1 MPPSCDDNP
10 IKSAEFHRS
19 DVRSD
24 GIHISGISQSKFV
37 GSSRG
42 SYDKVGSKSI
52 KLGCSGG
59 MMNGANSRGGLLLDD
74 SFCEY

>member
-10 IKSAEFHRS
+10 VKSAEFHRS
-19 DVRSD
+19 D
-24 GIHISGISQSKFV
+24 GIHILGISQSKFA

-42 SYDKVGSKSI
+42 SYDNVGSKSI

-59 MMNGANSRGGLLLDD
+59 MMNGANSRGELLLDD
-74 SFCEY
+74 SCCEY